1 MRQIRGGVSLIGLA
15 AATTLASQ
23 PAAAQVVPP
32 PNVVGV
38 CSGVSLPKSVVT
50 EIMRP
55 VIGGVVTPIENT
67 LNPIL
72 TTVNRILLLPLVGG
86 LIPALPATTQTI
98 DVDGLLTSA
107 ANGDNITLSVLDVN
121 GNAVGPNSNCVSQ
134 ADGFELR
141 NPAGIAIGGNRITGL
156 GATGAAAFAGE
167 ANSIAFGNAALTDA
181 TALGAIALGTNSS
194 VGANATGAVALG
206 TGASATG
213 ANGVALGAGSLAA
226 RGPQA
231 GYTAIGLAVPQNS
244 AGEVSVGTVGGER
257 QITNVAAG
265 SAATDAVNVGQL
277 AGVQAQIGTAATLAV
292 QYDDATRA
300 KATLGGV
307 GPGVPPVALTN
318 VAAGALDPAST
329 DAVNGS
335 QLLATN
341 TNVTNLTTNINNG
354 AIGALQYSDAATPT
368 VPNGGVPSND
378 AALVGAVAGP
388 VGLHNVANGVVAA
401 GSTDAVNGGQLFA
414 TNTNVTNTNTALT
427 TLTTNISNG
436 GIGAVQYS
444 NAATPTVPNGGIPSN
459 DVALVGAAAGPVGLH
474 NVAAGVVA
482 TGSTDAVNGGQ
493 LSTVVDQVGTLNTLA
508 VQYDDATRARVSLGG
523 VGAAPVGLG
532 NVAAGALGATSTDA
546 VNGSQ
551 LFATN
556 TNVTNLTT
564 NIANGAIGALQY
576 SNAGTPTT
584 PNGGVPSNDATLV
597 GGAAGAVALHNV
609 ADGVVA
615 TGSTD
620 AVNGGQLALVSG
632 QVGTLNGLAVQYD
645 DLSRSRVTFGG
656 AGAAPVV
663 LGNVGAGTLGA
674 TSAEAVN
681 GSQLFA
687 TNTNVTNTNTA
698 LTNLTTNI
706 SNGGIGAVQ
715 YSNAATPT
723 TPNGGVPTN
732 DVALVGVAAG
742 PVGLHNVADGVVAT
756 GSTDAVNGGQLA
768 TVSGQVGGL
777 SALAV
782 QYDDLGRTRVTLGGV
797 GTGAAPVTIG
807 NVAAGAL
814 GAGSTD
820 AVNGAQ
826 LGATNDAVFVNTTNI
841 ATINTSVT
849 GLQANALLYDSTLQA
864 FNANRGG
871 VAQRITNVAAGGLGA
886 GSLDAVNGGQL
897 SGLGSSVASALG
909 GSSIYDPAT
918 GAVTAGILYGGT
930 TYGSVQGAVSAIET
944 SIGGMPTGADLR
956 YFNATS
962 VMADS
967 QAMGTDSTA
976 IGPNAIAS
984 ADGSIAAGRNTV
996 ASSAGSVAI
1005 GDGSSTIAG
1014 RAVSIGFANI
1024 ASGDGAV
1031 AIGDPNIATGDGAVA
1046 LGRDNQATGIG
1057 AVALGDT
1064 NFATGNGSVSIGQ
1077 TNQAT
1082 GNGTIAIGT
1091 SNVINGLGAVAV
1103 GNRNQVNGDASLAFG
1118 SDVVTNGINTLVVG
1132 NASSATGDFAAAF
1145 GSNSVASGLNA
1156 TALGTAASA
1165 TADFTLA
1172 VGERA
1177 IASGFGSSAL
1187 GTLSSATAFAS
1198 TALGAGAIA
1207 NLENSV
1213 ALGSASSTLRG
1224 GVASYTAFG
1233 VTGAQS
1239 SIGEI
1244 AVARTADYIDPATG
1258 LFAPLGT
1265 RQITGVGAGSEDTDA
1280 VNVAQLR
1287 GVSNTLGSAF
1297 VTSLGGGAAYNV
1309 TTGAITGPSYVING
1323 TTYTNVGDALAGVGG
1338 QIGQVAANSVSY
1350 DNAAQTSVTLGG
1362 AGGTTITNVA
1372 AGAVNATSTDAVNG
1386 SQLNATNV
1394 QVANNTTAITNLGN
1408 QVANGGTG
1416 PVQYSNPGSVTT
1428 PNGGIRTNDL
1438 TLVGAATGP
1447 VGLHNVAGGSIAAGS
1462 TDAVNGGQVYA
1473 LALTAV
1479 NAVSYDTD
1487 TTGARTNT
1495 VTLAGGNAAAP
1506 VTLANVAAGM
1516 VAAGSTQAVNGGQL
1530 NTTNQAVATAQGT
1543 ADSALALGSNSVQ
1556 YGPSRTNVTFNAGG
1570 QATVLS
1576 NVAAGVSTTDA
1587 VNVGQLNSGINSA
1600 VTQANSYTDGRIA
1613 ALAFDIRSVRRDGYA
1628 GTSSALA
1635 AAGLPQAYEAG
1646 KGMVAI
1652 GGGTYAG
1659 QSAVAVGMSK
1669 AFNDGHTVVKLSG
1682 TYDSQ
1687 GRAGASGG
1695 VGYQF

>member
-1 MRQIRGGVSLIGLA
+1 MSIASAYGNASQARNSGVTTSGTDQTARPRRDTSIMRQIRGGVSLIGLA

-23 PAAAQVVPP
+23 PAVAQVVPP

-72 TTVNRILLLPLVGG
+72 TTVNRILLVPLVGG

-107 ANGDNITLSVLDVN
+107 ADGDDITLSVLDIN
-121 GNAVGPNSNCVSQ
+121 GNAIGPNSNCVSQ

-141 NPAGIAIGGNRITGL
+141 TPAGIAIGGNRITGL

-167 ANSIAFGNAALTDA
+167 ENSIAFGNGSVTDA
-181 TALGAIALGTNSS
+181 TALGSIALGTNAG
-194 VGANATGAVALG
+194 VGAGATGAVALG
-206 TGASATG
+206 TGATATG
-213 ANGVALGAGSLAA
+213 VNGVALGANSIAA

-231 GYTAIGLAVPQNS
+231 DYAAVGLAALQNS

-265 SAATDAVNVGQL
+265 SADTDAVNVSQL
-277 AGVQAQIGTAATLAV
+277 AGVRAQIGTVASGAV

-300 KATLGGV
+300 SVTLGGV
-307 GPGVPPVALTN
+307 GAAAPVALRN
-318 VAAGALDPAST
+318 VAAGTLDATST

-335 QLLATN
+335 QLFATN
-341 TNVTNLTTNINNG
+341 TNVTNLTTNIANG
-354 AIGALQYSDAATPT
+354 AIGAVQYADAATPT
-368 VPNGGVPSND
+368 VPNGGTPTND
-378 AALVGAVAGP
+378 VALVGATAAP
-388 VGLHNVANGVVAA
+388 VGLHNVAAGVVAA
-401 GSTDAVNGGQLFA
+401 GSTDAVNGGQLATVSGQVGDLATLAVQYDDAARVRATLGGVGAAAPVALTNVAAGTLDAASTDAVNGSQLFA

-427 TLTTNISNG
+427 NLTTNISNG

-444 NAATPTVPNGGIPSN
+444 NAATPTVPNGGLPSN
-459 DVALVGAAAGPVGLH
+459 DVALVGVTAGPVGLH

-508 VQYDDATRARVSLGG
+508 VQYDDATRANVTLGG
-523 VGAAPVGLG
+523 VGAAAPVGLG

-576 SNAGTPTT
+576 SNVGTPTT

-609 ADGVVA
+609 ANGVVA

-663 LGNVGAGTLGA
+663 LGNVAAGT
-674 TSAEAVN
+674 
-681 GSQLFA
+681 
-687 TNTNVTNTNTA
+687 
-698 LTNLTTNI
+698 
-706 SNGGIGAVQ
+706 
-715 YSNAATPT
+715 
-723 TPNGGVPTN
+723 
-732 DVALVGVAAG
+732 
-742 PVGLHNVADGVVAT
+742 
-756 GSTDAVNGGQLA
+756 
-768 TVSGQVGGL
+768 
-777 SALAV
+777 
-782 QYDDLGRTRVTLGGV
+782 
-797 GTGAAPVTIG
+797 
-807 NVAAGAL
+807 L

-826 LGATNDAVFVNTTNI
+826 LGATNDAVGVNTTNI
-841 ATINTSVT
+841 ANINTSVT
-849 GLQANALLYDSTLQA
+849 ALQTDALLYDSTLQA
-864 FNANRGG
+864 FSANRGG
-871 VAQRITNVAAGGLGA
+871 AAQRITNVAAGVLGA

-897 SGLGSSVASALG
+897 FGLGSSVASALG
-909 GSSIYDPAT
+909 GSSIYDPGT
-918 GAVTAGILYGGT
+918 GAVAAGILYGGT

-944 SIGGMPTGADLR
+944 SLGGMPTSADLR
-956 YFNATS
+956 YFNTTS
-962 VMADS
+962 VMPDS
-967 QAMGTDSTA
+967 RAMGTDSTA
-976 IGPNAIAS
+976 IGPNAVAS
-984 ADGSIAAGRNTV
+984 ADGAIAAGRNTV
-996 ASSAGSVAI
+996 AASAGSVAI
-1005 GDGSSTIAG
+1005 GDGSSAITG
-1014 RAVSIGFANI
+1014 RAVAIGFANI
-1024 ASGDGAV
+1024 ASGNGAV

-1082 GNGTIAIGT
+1082 GNGTITIGT
-1091 SNVINGLGAVAV
+1091 SNVVNGLGALAL
-1103 GNRNQVNGDASLAFG
+1103 GNRNQVNGDGSLAFG
-1118 SDVVTNGINTLVVG
+1118 SDIVTGGVNTLVVG
-1132 NASSATGDFAAAF
+1132 NASTATGDFAAAF
-1145 GSNSVASGLNA
+1145 GNNSAASGLNA

-1165 TADFTLA
+1165 SADYTLA
-1172 VGERA
+1172 VGERSV
-1177 IASGFGSSAL
+1177 ASGFGSSAL

-1224 GVASYTAFG
+1224 GVANYTAFG
-1233 VTGAQS
+1233 LTGAQS

-1244 AVARTADYIDPATG
+1244 AVARTADYVDPATG
-1258 LFAPLGT
+1258 TFAPLGT

-1287 GVSNTLGSAF
+1287 GVSSTLGNAF
-1297 VTSLGGGAAYNV
+1297 VASLGGGAAYNV

-1338 QIGQVAANSVSY
+1338 QIGQVATNSVSY

-1362 AGGTTITNVA
+1362 AGGTTISNVA
-1372 AGAVNATSTDAVNG
+1372 AGAINATSTDAVNG
-1386 SQLNATNV
+1386 AQLNATN
-1394 QVANNTTAITNLGN
+1394 QAVASNTTAITNLGN
-1408 QVANGGTG
+1408 TVSDLSTTVTTLGGTVANLGASVTNVSTAVTNLGNDINNGAIGT
-1416 PVQYSNPGSVTT
+1416 VQYSNPGSPTT
-1428 PNGGIRTNDL
+1428 PNGGTPTNDL
-1438 TLVGAATGP
+1438 TLVGAAAGP

-1479 NAVSYDTD
+1479 NAVSYGTD
-1487 TTGARTNT
+1487 ANGARTNT

-1506 VTLANVAAGM
+1506 VTVTNVAAAA
-1516 VAAGSTQAVNGGQL
+1516 VAAGSTDAVNGGQL
-1530 NTTNQAVATAQGT
+1530 YTTNQAVATAQGT
-1543 ADSALALGSNSVQ
+1543 ADNALALGGNSVQ
-1556 YGPSRTNVTFNAGG
+1556 YGAGRTNVTFNAGG
-1570 QATVLS
+1570 AATVLS

-1587 VNVGQLNSGINSA
+1587 VNVGQLNSSMNSA
-1600 VTQANSYTDGRIA
+1600 VTQANAYTDGRIA
-1613 ALAFDIRSVRRDGYA
+1613 ALDFDLRSVRRDGYA
-1628 GTSSALA
+1628 GTSGALA

-1687 GRAGASGG
+1687 GRAGGSGG
-1695 VGYQF
+1695 IGYQF